1 VVASVLTFADIGD
14 QLAREEVERV
24 ARRAVEVATAAKSEL
39 LRLVAKEL
47 EVPLNADAMK
57 TLAGLLSR

>member
-14 QLAREEVERV
+14 QVAREEVERV
-24 ARRAVEVATAAKSEL
+24 ARRAAEAAAEAKSEL

-47 EVPLNADAMK
+47 EAPLNADAMK
-57 TLAGLLSR
+57 ALASLLSR